1 MAYKHYIQKYPQGE
15 TTFSKVDLEETFK
28 SLYKEFKDF
37 AFDGEVKNVYSEDFA
52 EKSGVNIYI
61 PSPEDLAFKSYECSL
76 VLLFKKDTCQDDVRT
91 FYEYIRGQKIEYSD
105 TFRNRYVTLV
115 MTKQPNIEQEILYG
129 NSPYMLVK
137 FTFTNILGQTF
148 ATSQIS

>member
-15 TTFSKVDLEETFK
+15 ATFSKVDLEEMFK
-28 SLYKEFKDF
+28 SLYKEFRDF
-37 AFDGEVKNVYSEDFA
+37 TFDGEVKNVYSEDFA
-52 EKSGVNIYI
+52 EKNGVNIYI

-76 VLLFKKDTCQDDVRT
+76 VLLFKKDTCQADVRI

-115 MTKQPNIEQEILYG
+115 MTKQPSVEQEILYG

-148 ATSQIS
+148 ATSQIK